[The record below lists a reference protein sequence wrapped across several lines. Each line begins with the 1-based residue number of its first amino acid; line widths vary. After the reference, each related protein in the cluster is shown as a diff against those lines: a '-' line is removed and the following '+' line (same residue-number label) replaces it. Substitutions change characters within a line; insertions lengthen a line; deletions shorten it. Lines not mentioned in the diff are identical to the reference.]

1 MELIYYYITLFV
13 VSLLAT
19 WWIFKKVLRIAK
31 LKNIVDNPGARKLQ
45 RVPVPVLGGAAVFF
59 GMIAAFAAAGLIYDI
74 NNMLPILCAMTIML
88 FIGTLDDIIGL
99 SPNKRIVVEAIVF
112 TLLLCSNHYSIDS
125 FHGLWGIYQIPLWIS
140 YPLTIFT
147 CVGIINAI
155 NMMDGVNG
163 LSSGYCIVTSAIF
176 GAFFLYAGDSDRASL
191 AILAVGALLPFFF
204 HNVFGDKS
212 KMFIGDGGAL
222 LMGVIM
228 SAFVINTLKT
238 DSAIVQVLPDN
249 FGVVP
254 FTLALL
260 AVPVFDTLRV
270 MLTRIVNGVSP
281 FTSDKNHLHH
291 ILFDL
296 HFSHIGT
303 TTVEIIAG
311 FIVLLFWCLSY
322 ILGASIDVQLYVVIT
337 MGFGI
342 TFAFAGFV
350 NYQKKKQGRIYK
362 EIIKIGDRTHVG
374 HTKWFERITRRLD
387 RNC

>member
-238 DSAIVQVLPDN
+238 DSDIVQVLPDN